1 MEHTRRVSGRFPREN
16 DIPGRTERQVRQPME
31 GATHVKA
38 EKGGRTK
45 NIPETAKCE
54 VHRGMGGGGVCAE
67 KGEGREGPQKVYD

>member
-1 MEHTRRVSGRFPREN
+1 
-16 DIPGRTERQVRQPME
+16 ME

-67 KGEGREGPQKVYD
+67 KGEGREGPQKVYDWVLTLS

>member
-1 MEHTRRVSGRFPREN
+1 
-16 DIPGRTERQVRQPME
+16 ME